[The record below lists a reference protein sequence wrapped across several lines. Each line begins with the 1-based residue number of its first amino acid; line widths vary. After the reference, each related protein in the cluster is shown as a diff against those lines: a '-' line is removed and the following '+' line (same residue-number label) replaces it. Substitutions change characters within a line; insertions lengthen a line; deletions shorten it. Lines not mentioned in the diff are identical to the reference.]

1 MARILVV
8 EDDADVHALLQ
19 MLLED
24 AGHTVWS
31 CTDGQAALT
40 LATGTGQA
48 PDLVLLDGA
57 LPGELDG
64 LDVVRALRA
73 HPLTAEVPVVMLTA
87 RSRPQDEQQGIE
99 AGATEYVLKPFD
111 TDALLGRV
119 SYLLG

>member
-8 EDDADVHALLQ
+8 EDDPDVHALLQ

-24 AGHTVWS
+24 AGHTVWA
-31 CTDGQAALT
+31 CTDGAGALA
-40 LATGTGQA
+40 LATGTGSA

-64 LDVVRALRA
+64 LDVASALRR
-73 HPLTAEVPVVMLTA
+73 HPLTERVPIVMLTA
-87 RSRPQDEQQGIE
+87 RSGPHDERRGLE

-111 TDALLGRV
+111 TGELLDRVAALLV
-119 SYLLG
+119 

>member
-24 AGHTVWS
+24 AGHTVWA
-31 CTDGQAALT
+31 CTDGAGALA
-40 LATGTGQA
+40 LATGTGSA

-64 LDVVRALRA
+64 LDVAAALRG
-73 HPLTAEVPVVMLTA
+73 HPLTAQVPIVMLTA
-87 RSRPQDEQQGIE
+87 RSRLQDEERGLA

-111 TDALLGRV
+111 TDKLLGRV
-119 SYLLG
+119 AALLE

>member
-1 MARILVV
+1 MSRILVV
-8 EDDADVHALLQ
+8 EDDADVHALLK

-31 CTDGQAALT
+31 CTDGQSALA

-57 LPGELDG
+57 LPGDLDG
-64 LDVVRALRA
+64 LDVARALRA
-73 HPLTAEVPVVMLTA
+73 HPLTAQVPVLMLTA
-87 RSRPQDEQQGIE
+87 RSRPQDEERGLE

-111 TDALLGRV
+111 TDALLDRIAA
-119 SYLLG
+119 LLG